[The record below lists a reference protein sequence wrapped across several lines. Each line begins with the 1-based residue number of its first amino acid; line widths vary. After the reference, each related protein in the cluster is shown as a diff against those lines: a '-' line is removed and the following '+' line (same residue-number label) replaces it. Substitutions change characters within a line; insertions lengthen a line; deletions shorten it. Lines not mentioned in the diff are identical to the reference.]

1 MALAQRQQEGKR
13 GGLKMGKPPSAAA
26 SQNKTGKAGAV
37 ARSNTSNM
45 KERQQENEEEDG
57 IDFFLTDINKKP

>member
-1 MALAQRQQEGKR
+1 
-13 GGLKMGKPPSAAA
+13 MGKPPSAAA

-57 IDFFLTDINKKP
+57 IDFFLTDLNKKP